1 MATLDGSVQIKN
13 WSKFGQSKG
22 LVDVQGIPQVACDA
36 GGSVASAAASSAG
49 LQVEGYSN
57 VGGDLGSLDIKRM
70 DVKTAI
76 SMSLMHHYVTTG
88 DLYEIVANSE
98 GGASFVKVGSSG
110 GNMGTLY
117 YNVQTTSFP
126 TRLSDVMVTG
136 GKPLPEVKFG
146 KWYDVLQIGTKGE
159 VFDQSKMVG
168 NCRLSGFTNYATIVY
183 PDPHLGTEYN
193 DGIDNMYDVTT
204 PWEKVIGYV
213 HYKEPPEY
221 VKDKP
226 EIKITWN
233 NEASIP
239 IQVGEPGNP
248 KMGNIQ
254 TIETRDMTTGDA
266 NCFAGP
272 GTGQEIKYTDG
283 VKIEIPSKWRYTNLR
298 GIKIDK
304 FIKVSAVYLIGMR
317 IDSLFY
323 APNSTEKMFDETTSS
338 NNSVLWA
345 SINKEGFNTFKCEEG
360 RHYAIA
366 YDSSGD
372 LTPYIVFAKDIR
384 EGDPFKYGENTSFK
398 IDPFCTWAL
407 KNPDGKTQGT
417 IFPITKSEGLWV
429 TDIWALVDIETPS
442 ITVFDPVYGKAME
455 IAKTLKY
462 NLCPI
467 SIIDK
472 PAPIGLGSTGDI
484 IGQESMQKDADPT
497 TVQNFTD
504 TDLEKAMDKMQGS
517 GMSVSWSFLKETDVG
532 PAARKLYDLLS
543 SDTTVENVFTFGP
556 DSNPTLCAGYAGG
569 VINAIRYSYT
579 DQGSYT
585 VSVTTGPML
594 TPSSM
599 VQVDG
604 GPTPM
609 MTEDFGAR
617 GVVIASNGDNVNFKV
632 RIDGLGDRWA
642 VCMTPHIIRTGD
654 AVQCSIHN
662 NPVEY

>member
-22 LVDVQGIPQVACDA
+22 LVDVQGIPQVACDV
-36 GGSVASAAASSAG
+36 GGSVASAAVKSAG
-49 LQVEGYSN
+49 IQVDGYSS
-57 VGGDLGSLDIKRM
+57 VGGDLGGLDIKRM
-70 DVKTAI
+70 DVKTAV
-76 SMSLMHHYVTTG
+76 SMSLMHHYIMTG
-88 DLYEIVANSE
+88 DLYELVANST
-98 GGASFVKVGSSG
+98 GGVTFVKVGSSG
-110 GNMGTLY
+110 GSMGTQY
-117 YNVQTTSFP
+117 YNVQTTSFSTP
-126 TRLSDVMVTG
+126 LTDVMVTG
-136 GKPLPEVKFG
+136 GKPLPEIKFG
-146 KWYDVLQIGTKGE
+146 DWYDVLKDKE
-159 VFDQSKMVG
+159 VFDQSKMLG
-168 NCRLSGFTNYATIVY
+168 NCRKEGWTNYANIVY
-183 PDPHLGTEYN
+183 TDPHLNTEYN
-193 DGIDNMYDVTT
+193 DGIDNMYNVPT

-239 IQVGEPGNP
+239 IQIGEPGNP
-248 KMGNIQ
+248 VMGNIQ
-254 TIETRDMTTGDA
+254 TIETKDMTTGDA

-272 GTGQEIKYTDG
+272 GTGQEIQYTDG
-283 VKIEIPSKWRYTNLR
+283 VKIDIPSKWRYTSLR

-323 APNSTEKMFDETTSS
+323 APDSTGRMFDETISS
-338 NNSVLWA
+338 SNSVLWA
-345 SINKEGFNTFKCEEG
+345 SINKLGFNTFKLEEG

-366 YDSSGD
+366 YDNSGD

-384 EGDPFKYGENTSFK
+384 AGDPFKYGENTTFK
-398 IDPFCTWAL
+398 IDPFCTYAL
-407 KNPDGKTQGT
+407 KESKTSGEGT
-417 IFPITKSEGLWV
+417 IFPITKSEGVWV
-429 TDIWALVDIETPS
+429 VDIWALVDVETPS
-442 ITVFDPVYGKAME
+442 ITVFDPIGGKALE
-455 IAKTLKY
+455 IAKALKY

-467 SIIDK
+467 SVIDK
-472 PAPIGLGSTGDI
+472 PAPIGLGSSGDI
-484 IGQESMQKDADPT
+484 IGQESMQKDSDPT

-517 GMSVSWSFLKETDVG
+517 GMSVSWSFLQEDDVG
-532 PAARKLYDLLS
+532 SAAGKLYDLLS

-569 VINAIRYSYT
+569 VINSIRYSYT

-609 MTEDFGAR
+609 MTEDFSAR